1 MGPADDGHP
10 GPPLPRFEAVGSPV
24 NRQFRNCTGAALVRD
39 FGGIRIDTER
49 LAASGYAV
57 ELCPGSAADASRAE
71 MYEMIHALYV
81 RQLGELVVALVR
93 HFDVDEAACW
103 RRVRAASEDVLD
115 RLAADPDVPGD
126 RVERDADELFG
137 ETAAMMTMSAMRGE
151 AGRSYVP
158 VSNPLGPVSMDD
170 A

>member
-57 ELCPGSAADASRAE
+57 GLCPGSAADASRAE

-81 RQLGELVVALVR
+81 RHLGELVVALVR
-93 HFDVDEAACW
+93 DFDVDEGACW
-103 RRVRAASEDVLD
+103 RRVRDRSEDVLD
-115 RLAADPDVPGD
+115 RLRADPDVPTD
-126 RVERDADELFG
+126 RVDRDADELFG
-137 ETAAMMTMSAMRGE
+137 ETTSMMTMSAMRGE
-151 AGRSYVP
+151 TGRSYVP
-158 VSNPLGPVSMDD
+158 VSNPLASVAPSDD
-170 A
+170 